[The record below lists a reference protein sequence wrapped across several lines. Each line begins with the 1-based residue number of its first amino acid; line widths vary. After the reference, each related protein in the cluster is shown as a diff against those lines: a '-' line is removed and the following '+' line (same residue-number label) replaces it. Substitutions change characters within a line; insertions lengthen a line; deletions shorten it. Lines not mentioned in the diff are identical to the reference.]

1 MHRIEP
7 LEKYNELS
15 NFNSVKVLWQ
25 LIPCRNMQNMPYLWI
40 KQSNYVKFH
49 VQPNFCTTM
58 PLDATFDHMTQS
70 GWAANKHTS
79 PYLQKQ
85 EKYTQHNTMTKIQK
99 LHHLGDPV
107 SRIFIHLENF
117 RPRVSSSNVK
127 SFQYGF
133 ELFIRDMRNPTAWK
147 WLNEMSNFWSGNA
160 YYFDLISKQCR
171 LSTKICTWFQ
181 LATGCKKIPN
191 IPWLLPSKRIN
202 LVRTKLG
209 SIHWVYIVL
218 WLTWEFE
225 GDQGQ
230 QP

>member
-1 MHRIEP
+1 MQ
-7 LEKYNELS
+7 KYAEYAISVNKTVQLREVSCATKLLYNHATGCHIWPYDS
-15 NFNSVKVLWQ
+15 KWVGCQQAHISILTKAREIHSTQYHDQNS
-25 LIPCRNMQNMPYLWI
+25 
-40 KQSNYVKFH
+40 
-49 VQPNFCTTM
+49 
-58 PLDATFDHMTQS
+58 
-70 GWAANKHTS
+70 
-79 PYLQKQ
+79 
-85 EKYTQHNTMTKIQK
+85 K